1 MIDIELSALLPLA
14 GALVAAGAFAGVLAG
29 LLGVG
34 GGIVIVPAL
43 YHLFATIGIDDS
55 VRMHV
60 AVGTSLSTIIA
71 TSISSMRAHHRRGS
85 VDWGLLKSWGPAV
98 AVGVLVGTALAGA
111 ASADALEAV
120 FGVVALLVALYMAFA
135 PATLRLA
142 QDLPRGLPKL
152 GIGTVIGT
160 LSAMM
165 GIGGGSLTVPVLT
178 LCGVDIRRAVGT
190 ASGVGLII
198 AVPGTIGFAVSGWG
212 TPGLPPGS
220 LGYVSVVGFAVLVPT
235 TVLCA
240 PLGARL
246 AHTIPQPVL
255 RRAFAAFLAITAI
268 RLLIE
273 A

>member
-1 MIDIELSALLPLA
+1 MSVDPSALLPLA
-14 GALVAAGAFAGVLAG
+14 AALVAAGAFAGVLAG

-43 YHLFATIGIDDS
+43 YHLFATIGIDDA

-60 AVGTSLSTIIA
+60 AVGTSLSTIVA
-71 TSISSMRAHHRRGS
+71 TSVSSMRAHHRRGA
-85 VDWGLLKSWGPAV
+85 VDWTLLKSWGPAI
-98 AVGVLVGTALAGA
+98 ALGVIAGAALAGA
-111 ASADALEAV
+111 ASGDALEAV

-142 QDLPRGLPKL
+142 QSLPRGAAKL
-152 GIGTVIGT
+152 GIGVVIGT
-160 LSAMM
+160 LSSMM

-198 AVPGTIGFAVSGWG
+198 AVPGTIGFAAAGWG
-212 TPGLPPGS
+212 VPGLPPGS
-220 LGYVSVVGFAVLVPT
+220 LGYVSVVGFAVLVPM

-246 AHTIPQPVL
+246 AHAVPQMAL
-255 RRAFAAFLAITAI
+255 RRAFAAFLALTAV